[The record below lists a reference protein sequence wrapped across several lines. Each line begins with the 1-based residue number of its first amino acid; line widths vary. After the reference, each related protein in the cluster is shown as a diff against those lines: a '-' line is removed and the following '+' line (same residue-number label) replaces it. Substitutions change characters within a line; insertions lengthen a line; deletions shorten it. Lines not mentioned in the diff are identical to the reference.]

1 MWTVERERERYHKCS
16 SHFFALKSISS
27 QASSLTQQA
36 NHYNS
41 DVSKDN
47 LYICDLLA
55 LPMLTIADQHSV
67 TLVTLPFE
75 IDVEK
80 KKSFIA
86 NLI

>member
-1 MWTVERERERYHKCS
+1 M
-16 SHFFALKSISS
+16 KSISS
-27 QASSLTQQA
+27 QASPIQQQA

-41 DVSKDN
+41 DVSNDN

-55 LPMLTIADQHSV
+55 LPMLTIADQCSI